1 MERELEKQRARRR
14 RLDQFRMRR
23 KAVRVGKISMD
34 HWDTIWQSADH
45 LAKCSC
51 WMCGNPRKYA
61 KGPDKLT
68 IRERTFL
75 AYEQESLR
83 ELS

>member
-1 MERELEKQRARRR
+1 MEKEREKQRARRR
-14 RLDQFRMRR
+14 RRDQFRMRR
-23 KAVRVGKISMD
+23 KAVRIGKISMD

-51 WMCGNPRKYA
+51 WMCGNPRKYL
-61 KGPDKLT
+61 KGRDRLS
-68 IRERTFL
+68 IQEQSFM
-75 AYEQESLR
+75 AHEQESLR